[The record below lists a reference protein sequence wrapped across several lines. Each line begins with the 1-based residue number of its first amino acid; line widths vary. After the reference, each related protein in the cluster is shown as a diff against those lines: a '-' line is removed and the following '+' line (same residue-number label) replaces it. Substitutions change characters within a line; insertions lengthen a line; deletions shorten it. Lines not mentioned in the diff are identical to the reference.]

1 MYHFLLCFLFLS
13 LLFPLF
19 PASSLTF
26 YFSDFF
32 LGGGHIS
39 CRILVPQP
47 GIEPV
52 PPEVEAQSLN
62 HWIARESPLIL
73 SIADFFL

>member
-1 MYHFLLCFLFLS
+1 MYRFLLCFLLLS

-19 PASSLTF
+19 PASPLTF

-39 CRILVPQP
+39 CRIIVSLP
-47 GIEPV
+47 GTEPV
-52 PPEVEAQSLN
+52 PPEVEAQNLN
-62 HWIARESPLIL
+62 HWIARESPL

>member
-19 PASSLTF
+19 PASPLT

-39 CRILVPQP
+39 CRILVSLP
-47 GIEPV
+47 GTEPV
-52 PPEVEAQSLN
+52 PPEVEARSRN